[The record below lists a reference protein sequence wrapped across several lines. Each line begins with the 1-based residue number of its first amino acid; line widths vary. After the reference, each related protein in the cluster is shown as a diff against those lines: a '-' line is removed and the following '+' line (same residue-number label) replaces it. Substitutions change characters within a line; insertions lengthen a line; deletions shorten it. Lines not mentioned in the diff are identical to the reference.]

1 MQQIL
6 AVTFPFFALVLLGYA
21 VMRARLV
28 PVDAAAGLNSF
39 VLFFALPCMLYKFA
53 ATTPIVQLLDPGV
66 SLTYLLCALA
76 MVAITIVTTR
86 HGPIGWNDA
95 SFGALAAAFPNSGF
109 MGVPLLVAL
118 LGPMAAG
125 PAIVTL
131 AIDMVFTTSVC
142 IALSRLDTAGQHGAR
157 QAAWQALKGVAANPL
172 PWAILLGC
180 LSAGTRM
187 QLPAPA
193 LGAVS
198 MLAGAASPVALFTLG
213 AMLARP
219 QPARTGMPNAA
230 QRPLVLQMIL
240 YKLVLHPVLV
250 LVAGRLAIT
259 LGLPLDPFALT
270 VLVLAAA
277 LPSASNVPIVAER
290 FRADAARVGRVVL
303 FTTAGAFA
311 TFSAAV
317 TILR

>member
-6 AVTFPFFALVLLGYA
+6 VVTFPFFALVLLGYA

-28 PVDAAAGLNSF
+28 PADAAASLNSF

-76 MVAITIVTTR
+76 MVAITILTTR
-86 HGPIGWNDA
+86 RGRIGWNDA

-118 LGPMAAG
+118 LGPLAAG

-142 IALSRLDTAGQHGAR
+142 IALSRLDAAGQHGAR
-157 QAAWQALKGVAANPL
+157 QAAGQALKGVAANPL
-172 PWAILLGC
+172 PWAIVLGC
-180 LSAGTRM
+180 LSAGTHV

-213 AMLARP
+213 VMLARTH
-219 QPARTGMPNAA
+219 PAPAG
-230 QRPLVLQMIL
+230 RPGTAPSWVVLRIIA

-250 LVAGRLAIT
+250 LVAGRLAIAA
-259 LGLPLDPFALT
+259 GLPLDPFALM

-277 LPSASNVPIVAER
+277 LPSASNVPIVAQR
-290 FRADAARVGRVVL
+290 FRADAARVSRVVL

-317 TILR
+317 ALLR

>member
-6 AVTFPFFALVLLGYA
+6 AVTFPFFALVLLGFA
-21 VMRARLV
+21 VMRGRLV
-28 PVDAAAGLNSF
+28 PPDAAAGLNSF

-66 SLTYLLCALA
+66 SLTYLVCALA
-76 MVAITIVTTR
+76 MVAITIGTTR
-86 HGPIGWNDA
+86 PRRTGWNDA
-95 SFGALAAAFPNSGF
+95 SFAALAAAFPNSGF

-118 LGPMAAG
+118 LGPLAAG

-142 IALSRLDTAGQHGAR
+142 IALSRLDAAGQQGAH

-180 LSAGTRM
+180 LSAGTHV
-187 QLPAPA
+187 QLPGPA
-193 LGAVS
+193 FSAVS

-219 QPARTGMPNAA
+219 KPVRLEIAMPGRGPIVLQIIAYKLLLH
-230 QRPLVLQMIL
+230 PLLVLA
-240 YKLVLHPVLV
+240 
-250 LVAGRLAIT
+250 AGRLAIAI
-259 LGLPLDPFALT
+259 GLPLDPFALM

-290 FRADAARVGRVVL
+290 FHADAARVGRAVL

-311 TFSAAV
+311 TFSCAV
-317 TILR
+317 AILR